1 MMKTFPDSAD
11 LFSGELFSM
20 TNESGVDIP
29 VDESSF
35 EKLMQIVESNENVR
49 FRSIELV
56 YVDEE
61 EILRINNEYLNHNY
75 VTDIITFGYDEE
87 SEPIEGTLFC
97 CAPRIEE
104 QSMEFDASPA
114 DEFLRVFV
122 HGLIHLAGYNDETEP
137 EKAVMTRLENRYLE
151 LLGKET

>member
-75 VTDIITFGYDEE
+75 VTDIITFGYGEE

-104 QSMEFDASPA
+104 QSREFDTSPA